1 MTSAVEI
8 FDDRPDKRAH
18 TTASIV
24 TVVFLT
30 ILLLLLW
37 LIKIYTP
44 IPPIPPDPETMTIEL
59 YTGPTPGGTNQAMGG
74 GSQGNTGD
82 PGSQNDAPTD
92 ANSNPSQT
100 GQITNPNSNSQV
112 SSNASATPNAQPSVS
127 NETQALL
134 DKLKNKKNNTSVT
147 VGGQGNSGPYST
159 GTGDGNGPG
168 VGPNDG
174 GIPGDGNGLGGGKE
188 KTIRI
193 IFSPD
198 VANPS
203 QEEAVVSVRVSV
215 DRSGSVT
222 LAEATKS
229 GSTGNGQQRATAT
242 QSAYK
247 VRFNA
252 DDDRPEIV
260 QCVISFK
267 FTVQK

>member
-18 TTASIV
+18 TTAGIV
-24 TVVFLT
+24 TAAFLT

-37 LIKIYTP
+37 LIKIITP
-44 IPPIPPDPETMTIEL
+44 IPAIPPDPETMTIKL
-59 YTGPTPGGTNQAMGG
+59 YTGPMPGGTNQVMGG

-82 PGSQNDAPTD
+82 PGSQNSDPTD

-100 GQITNPNSNSQV
+100 GAITNPNSSSDV
-112 SSNASATPNAQPSVS
+112 HSNASPTPNAQPSVS
-127 NETQALL
+127 SETQALL

-159 GTGDGNGPG
+159 GVGDGNGPG
-168 VGPNDG
+168 VGPGDG
-174 GIPGDGNGLGGGKE
+174 GIPGQGGNGGGAN

-193 IFSPD
+193 EYSPD
-198 VANPS
+198 VANPT
-203 QEEAVVSVRVSV
+203 QEEGIVSVRVYV
-215 DRSGSVT
+215 DRSGGVT
-222 LAEATKS
+222 KAEATS
-229 GSTGNGQQRATAT
+229 GGTTTGNPQLKATAT

-247 VRFNA
+247 VRFNS

-267 FTVQK
+267 FTLQK